1 MFIAFT
7 TFTKYFFYLF
17 VCYHYAK
24 YRYPEKTQEFIIF
37 VGYNSIY
44 FYSKLQIILNKTLIN
59 GHNYLIKYEKYQ
71 ELISFL
77 QKMKDE
83 IDIVKEH
90 VLLQTFFYDLDLNFN
105 ANSRSKPKDI
115 TLDFVIDNKIELTL
129 DKPEFLNDYLTDFL
143 PNDSTSNKNGVI
155 DYDFIIINGEEK
167 LKKIIKQLDPFK
179 NEFEINPENASIFK
193 IEPFLYKP
201 LLCEFIN
208 GDDDNVIKID
218 FSDNNKS
225 YDFLVVGNCFDKTFL
240 TFFMKNYYE
249 VDVKDNYKLKI
260 LDSNV
265 NTLLYESTHIVKIEN
280 NCISK

>member
-24 YRYPEKTQEFIIF
+24 YHYPEKTQEFIIF

-44 FYSKLQIILNKTLIN
+44 FYSKLQIILNKTFIN

-71 ELISFL
+71 QLISFL

-90 VLLQTFFYDLDLNFN
+90 VLLQTFFYDLDLIFN
-105 ANSRSKPKDI
+105 TNSRSNPKDI

-129 DKPEFLNDYLTDFL
+129 DKTEFLNDYLTDFF
-143 PNDSTSNKNGVI
+143 PNDSASNKNGVI

-167 LKKIIKQLDPFK
+167 MKKIIKKLDPFK
-179 NEFEINPENASIFK
+179 NELETNPENSPIFK
-193 IEPFLYKP
+193 IEPFIYKP

-218 FSDNNKS
+218 FSDNKS
-225 YDFLVVGNCFDKTFL
+225 YNFLVVDNYFDKTFL

-249 VDVKDNYKLKI
+249 VDVKDNYTLKI
-260 LDSNV
+260 LDNNV
-265 NTLLYESTHIVKIEN
+265 NTLLFESSDIVKIEN

>member
-83 IDIVKEH
+83 IDIVREH

-179 NEFEINPENASIFK
+179 NEFETNPENASIFK

-265 NTLLYESTHIVKIEN
+265 NTLLYESTDIVKIEN